1 MRRVIG
7 VSLSIVMLVAPGTAT
22 AGEPGYEDV
31 VFRVTLSG
39 PVPAADPFG
48 VAIECNL
55 PCVTEDYWLVC
66 GPPDETYILPTCD
79 EATYEFTAHIEAG
92 LVLEYALA
100 RWPGGFSGPL
110 EEHLH
115 GSFVVQKGRQVITL
129 GYEYPGAETPALPDT
144 AMPLP

>member
-55 PCVTEDYWLVC
+55 PCVTEEYWLVC
-66 GPPDETYILPTCD
+66 GPPAETYR
-79 EATYEFTAHIEAG
+79 AHRG
-92 LVLEYALA
+92 RPRPRVRLGTLA
-100 RWPGGFSGPL
+100 RGFSGPL